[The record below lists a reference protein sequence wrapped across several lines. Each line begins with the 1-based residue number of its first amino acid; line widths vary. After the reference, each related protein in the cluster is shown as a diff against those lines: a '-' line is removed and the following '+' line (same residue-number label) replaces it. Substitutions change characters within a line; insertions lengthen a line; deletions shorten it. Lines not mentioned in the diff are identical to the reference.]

1 MSPREQPHP
10 SGDSADFGDR
20 VPSQSSLTSLERST
34 KGVAFGAV
42 SVRVYE
48 RIVGDHP
55 GTLPRFFSLFQFHQ
69 SRMKGNSS
77 DSRDTSELTFSS
89 LVSPDVK
96 VGPPIS
102 IGWSYNELPEQHLD
116 EYEKSQPT
124 KRRNLRLSSITRRN
138 LLINTFEVDEKEIR
152 RAEREVAR
160 IQRQREETMTQG
172 KAREIVETAVQSTKR
187 KLRRSF
193 SRESFLKGLSAASG
207 AMLPVGMTA

>member
-1 MSPREQPHP
+1 MKRNP
-10 SGDSADFGDR
+10 SLDS
-20 VPSQSSLTSLERST
+20 SKLTLSF
-34 KGVAFGAV
+34 A
-42 SVRVYE
+42 
-48 RIVGDHP
+48 
-55 GTLPRFFSLFQFHQ
+55 
-69 SRMKGNSS
+69 
-77 DSRDTSELTFSS
+77 
-89 LVSPDVK
+89 VSPDVK

-102 IGWSYNELPEQHLD
+102 IGWSYNELPEQNLD

-160 IQRQREETMTQG
+160 IQRQREETSSQG

-193 SRESFLKGLSAASG
+193 SRESFLRGLSAASG
-207 AMLPVGMTA
+207 TLIPVGMSP